1 MTIGFHT
8 APCSKQWSLRCH
20 KRTWIIFRM
29 RWRACLTDTEHMKAD
44 SAQVMLAAH
53 NRWCHGS
60 SGSFTAQLTEANY
73 CRSNELRGQAA
84 KSLAARC
91 RGRQSVLTAGQGVQS
106 FWLMSLTLRRTESG
120 NCLYSPFPNWQPY
133 LYTEAEASRTYTQ
146 AMHSSHQRLQSAL
159 LLRSRLRSK

>member
-8 APCSKQWSLRCH
+8 APSSKQWSLRCH

-44 SAQVMLAAH
+44 SARVMLAAH

-84 KSLAARC
+84 KSLTARW
-91 RGRQSVLTAGQGVQS
+91 RGRQSILSHCWPGSPVFLTDVANTKEDRIGELPLQ
-106 FWLMSLTLRRTESG
+106 
-120 NCLYSPFPNWQPY
+120 PFPNWQPY

-146 AMHSSHQRLQSAL
+146 AMHSSHQRLVSL
-159 LLRSRLRSK
+159 LLRSK